1 MGNKKGKQLPFSRKV
16 SSHVLESL
24 SQGVHSHVDKVWF
37 VKGTQQLDVYQML
50 EDEYDFPITIMPDEC
65 E

>member
-1 MGNKKGKQLPFSRKV
+1 MFWKVYRKGV
-16 SSHVLESL
+16 ASHI
-24 SQGVHSHVDKVWF
+24 DKVWF

>member
-1 MGNKKGKQLPFSRKV
+1 MFWKVYRKGV
-16 SSHVLESL
+16 TN
-24 SQGVHSHVDKVWF
+24 HVDKVWF